1 MIDHIEEIIDL
12 TQSLVEFESPSSDK
26 HANDLLGQFIAN
38 LLTEIGME
46 VSFDKQSNTGNH
58 VIARWPVSE
67 VYDKQIL
74 LLCHMDTVWPI
85 NTIHERPFTRGE
97 RIIKGPGVFD
107 MKGGLACTLFTL
119 ISLKRLN
126 LLPRHPIVLIVNSD
140 EELGSPT
147 SSPLIDSEAR
157 KSQYCLVMEAGM
169 GPQGKI
175 KTTRKGVGS
184 FEIQV
189 QGSAAHASLVPDK
202 GINAIEELIFLLGK
216 VLDAADITNGTTVN
230 IGMIEGGIARNVV
243 APNAKGV
250 IDVRVS
256 SKQEAERISNIILK
270 LKPRNPK
277 ALVSITGRITRQPM
291 ELSEKGKLLFSKVHK
306 IVFDELGLELEQ
318 GSTGGGSDGQIAS
331 AADCPTLDG
340 MGVVGYGAHS
350 VNEATF
356 IPSLPL
362 RSALI
367 ATIIMN
373 V

>member
-1 MIDHIEEIIDL
+1 
-12 TQSLVEFESPSSDK
+12 
-26 HANDLLGQFIAN
+26 
-38 LLTEIGME
+38 
-46 VSFDKQSNTGNH
+46 
-58 VIARWPVSE
+58 
-67 VYDKQIL
+67 
-74 LLCHMDTVWPI
+74 
-85 NTIHERPFTRGE
+85 
-97 RIIKGPGVFD
+97 
-107 MKGGLACTLFTL
+107 
-119 ISLKRLN
+119 
-126 LLPRHPIVLIVNSD
+126 
-140 EELGSPT
+140 
-147 SSPLIDSEAR
+147 
-157 KSQYCLVMEAGM
+157 MEAGM